1 MVVEESFLSFK
12 KKETAATTRRN
23 GTTQKKKR
31 KKKKRRRRNNKIIMK
46 KEDDDDGMLLHNRLV
61 MYNKGR
67 KAMRIGKGTVLQRKE
82 EEGSIVCALK
92 Y

>member
-1 MVVEESFLSFK
+1 
-12 KKETAATTRRN
+12 
-23 GTTQKKKR
+23 
-31 KKKKRRRRNNKIIMK
+31 MK
-46 KEDDDDGMLLHNRLV
+46 KEDDDGML
-61 MYNKGR
+61 YNKGR